1 MKMCSMRMTKFTLV
15 LRMVAMSMFLQGC
28 GEVEQQP
35 VETTTEDTAVE
46 EHADVKLS
54 DVEEPIVG
62 ERYLVLATD
71 DSEFDVCYGQ
81 GYPVYLD
88 VNSGLPG
95 FGYPMLMKGEDLS
108 DYGDVTV
115 TAEYGEY
122 VYSYAGDCEGVDS
135 INFGQHEEL
144 LYLYSTDSGECKYY
158 RLVRGPVVG
167 V

>member
-1 MKMCSMRMTKFTLV
+1 MAV
-15 LRMVAMSMFLQGC
+15 MSMFLQGC
-28 GEVEQQP
+28 GEVEQQQAD
-35 VETTTEDTAVE
+35 VTTEDTTIE
-46 EHADVKLS
+46 ECPDVKLA

-71 DSEFDVCYGQ
+71 STEFDVCYGQ

-95 FGYPMLMKGEDLS
+95 FGYPMLMKGEDLT

-122 VYSYAGDCEGVDS
+122 VYSYVGGCDDVES

-144 LYLYSTDSGECKYY
+144 LYLYSTDSGECKCY
-158 RLVRGPVVG
+158 RLVRGPVIG

>member
-1 MKMCSMRMTKFTLV
+1 ML
-15 LRMVAMSMFLQGC
+15 MFLQGC
-28 GEVEQQP
+28 GSVEQP
-35 VETTTEDTAVE
+35 AEVTKEASTAE
-46 EHADVKLS
+46 ECYDVKLS
-54 DVEEPIVG
+54 DVEKPVVG

-71 DSEFDVCYGQ
+71 STEYDVCYGS

-95 FGYPMLMKGEDLS
+95 FGYPMLVKGEGLT
-108 DYGDVTV
+108 DYGNVTI

-122 VYSYAGDCEGVDS
+122 VYSYVGDCQSLDS

-158 RLVRGPVVG
+158 RLIRGPVVG